1 MKQRSGKEIFLW
13 FIFFWGGLSTLFMDP
28 LWAEKT
34 TADDLIY
41 YTENFPPHNY
51 LDNGSLQGASVDI
64 LELIWQRLGSSKDR
78 RNIILAPWARTI
90 KMLENQPNM
99 VLFGMGFSL
108 ERAKKFH
115 WVGPYYTHE
124 LSLISKN
131 NHPLSIPTLGYAKQF
146 SIGVVRQDMGHQM
159 LKSLG
164 FQETHLDL
172 SSDIEQLHKKFVR
185 NRFELICYV
194 KNAYFK
200 YLDHLDTDPTIFK
213 AVYQISMMRSGFGFS
228 RQIPLSLI
236 QQFQTALDE
245 LKADQSVARVLEKY
259 DMR

>member
-1 MKQRSGKEIFLW
+1 MKQRSGKLFFLS
-13 FIFFWGGLSTLFMDP
+13 FVFFWGILSLLP
-28 LWAEKT
+28 LGAAEI
-34 TADDLIY
+34 TADDLVY

-51 LDNGSLQGASVDI
+51 MKNGRLQGASVDI
-64 LELIWQRLGSSKDR
+64 LQLIWQKLGASKNR
-78 RNIILAPWARTI
+78 RDIILAPWARTI
-90 KMLENQPNM
+90 KLLEKQPNM

-131 NHPLSIPTLGYAKQF
+131 NRPLAIPTLGYAKQF

-159 LKSLG
+159 LKTLG
-164 FQETHLDL
+164 FQASRLDL
-172 SSDIEQLHKKFVR
+172 SSDIEQLHKKFIK
-185 NRFELICYV
+185 NRFDLICYV

-200 YLDHLDTDPTIFK
+200 YLDHLDTDPTSFK

-236 QQFQTALDE
+236 QKFQTALDE

-259 DMR
+259 DIR